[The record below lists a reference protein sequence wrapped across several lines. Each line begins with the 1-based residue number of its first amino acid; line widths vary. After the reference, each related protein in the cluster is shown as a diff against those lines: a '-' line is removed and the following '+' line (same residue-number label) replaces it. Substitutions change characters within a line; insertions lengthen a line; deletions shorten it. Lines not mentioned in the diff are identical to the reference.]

1 MEAGTE
7 RATGESMRNIG
18 MMYIIIIRVLLVR
31 GFENEINRLS
41 LSLSFSAGPWLAR
54 RRKKESRKLLGSW
67 IAARLSGRTRYVR
80 SSFATTNRFYLS
92 VG

>member
-41 LSLSFSAGPWLAR
+41 LSFSAGPWLAR

-67 IAARLSGRTRYVR
+67 IAARLSGRTRYIR